1 LEDQEVMLPPNILRY
16 NPIKQP
22 KSKCGPFDCKV
33 LDRNG
38 LMKYIVTGEEQS
50 RTNGFINHQYLTK
63 GDPSFYKDIKHEDWL
78 WMSIKT
84 YTD

>member
-1 LEDQEVMLPPNILRY
+1 MLPPNILRY

-50 RTNGFINHQYLTK
+50 REELVGLQKRLK
-63 GDPSFYKDIKHEDWL
+63 WL
-78 WMSIKT
+78 IERK
-84 YTD
+84 